1 MKSTL
6 ALIITSLAGLT
17 SAHPAVHQRCTH
29 HNGASNTG
37 LIRLNGTST
46 STNVTSGNTTSHHPH
61 HQHNNTTAT
70 TITLDHVV
78 DDDDDDA
85 VTLDTLDARGSTST
99 STPPRTSVSAAGAA
113 VLFGRSQTGT
123 GRMTY
128 YTPGQGSCG
137 ATNTASD
144 MVVAVSAATFGTY
157 ANPNAS
163 PACQMTAT
171 ITCGKTTVRAAVRDK
186 CPGCGAEDIDV
197 SPAVFK
203 LCGDLSLGVI
213 QVSWAVAK

>member
-1 MKSTL
+1 MRSTL
-6 ALIITSLAGLT
+6 ALIITSFAGLA
-17 SAHPAVHQRCTH
+17 SAHPSFHQRSTH
-29 HNGASNTG
+29 PHGASNTG
-37 LIRLNGTST
+37 LIRLNSTST
-46 STNVTSGNTTSHHPH
+46 STNITSGNTTTHHPH
-61 HQHNNTTAT
+61 HHHHNTTTTT
-70 TITLDHVV
+70 TITLDHA
-78 DDDDDDA
+78 DDDDET
-85 VTLDTLDARGSTST
+85 VTPDTLDARGSTSA
-99 STPPRTSVSAAGAA
+99 STLPPRTSIAAADAA

-186 CPGCGAEDIDV
+186 CPGCGAGDIDV

-213 QVSWAVAK
+213 QVSWAIAK